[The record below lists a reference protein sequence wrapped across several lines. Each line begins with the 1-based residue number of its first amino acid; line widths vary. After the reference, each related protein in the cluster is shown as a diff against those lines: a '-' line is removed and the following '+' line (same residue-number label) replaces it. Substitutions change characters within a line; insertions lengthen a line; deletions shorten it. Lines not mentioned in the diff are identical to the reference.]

1 MFKRIL
7 KYIGLF
13 LIFLI
18 LGIVVYVYSLTFTPE
33 GRLDWGQALF
43 IKLISGQGSSEAVEK
58 MNLEQRRHLFSNI
71 PYPDIEKID
80 SLKITSDS
88 LQIYIFKP
96 KNVPT
101 NSPIVIYYH
110 GGGFILPWTT
120 ISEARARK
128 YAITFNKIVVGID
141 YRVAPENPFPIPND
155 DCYSTFKWVIKNG
168 HSFGGNPDKIMV
180 IGESAGATLSAIV
193 AQRARN
199 EGLTNIK
206 YQALDCPGVDLPFK
220 YKSYKKFN
228 KKEYNGGTQFTISSY
243 LPNLKLEDSS
253 NAEIFPLYANLSGL
267 PPAFVITCQFDL
279 LKDQGLAYSEKLK
292 MAKVPTRYLEVK
304 GMLHNIPGP
313 FNEKDRD
320 KVTSLIAEEVKK
332 YLK

>member
-7 KYIGLF
+7 KYISLF
-13 LIFLI
+13 LVI
-18 LGIVVYVYSLTFTPE
+18 LMIGVVGYVYSLTFTPE

-43 IKLISGQGSSEAVEK
+43 AKFMSGQGGIEALKK
-58 MNLEQRRHLFSNI
+58 MNLEQRRQLFSNI
-71 PYPDIEKID
+71 PYPDISSVD

-96 KNVPT
+96 KNVPA

-110 GGGFILPWTT
+110 GGGFVFPWTT

-128 YAITFNKIVVGID
+128 YAIAFNKIVVGVD
-141 YRVAPENPFPIPND
+141 YRVAPENPFPISNN
-155 DCYSTFKWVIKNG
+155 DCYETFKWVINNG
-168 HSFGGNPDKIMV
+168 LSFGGNPDKIMV
-180 IGESAGATLSAIV
+180 IGESAGATLAAGV
-193 AQRARN
+193 AQRAR
-199 EGLTNIK
+199 EDSFTNIK
-206 YQALDCPGVDLPFK
+206 FQALDCPAVDLPFK
-220 YKSYKKFN
+220 YESYKKLN
-228 KKEYNGGTQFTISSY
+228 KVYDKGGSQFTIDSY
-243 LPNLKLEDSS
+243 LPKLEDRS
-253 NAEIFPLYANLSGL
+253 NEKALPLYANLSGL
-267 PPAFVITCQFDL
+267 PPAFVITYQFDV
-279 LKDQGLAYSEKLK
+279 LKDQGLAYAEKLK

-304 GMLHNIPGP
+304 GMLHGIPGP